1 MNPIPWIT
9 AFAVLAIT
17 ALSFALI
24 GTFWFPMLAGAITL
38 ALLLRLV
45 R

>member
-9 AFAVLAIT
+9 TFATLSIA
-17 ALSFALI
+17 ALSFSLI
-24 GTFWFPMLAGAITL
+24 GTFWLPMLGGAL
-38 ALLLRLV
+38 ALLILIKLV

>member
-9 AFAVLAIT
+9 TFAVLSVT

-24 GTFWFPMLAGAITL
+24 GTFWLPMLAGALTL
-38 ALLLRLV
+38 ALLIKLV

>member
-9 AFAVLAIT
+9 AFAVLSVT

-24 GTFWFPMLAGAITL
+24 GTFWLPMIAGAVTL
-38 ALLLRLV
+38 ALLIKLV